1 MTGPVS
7 ATLQRNLGNSRLR
20 EERRPAGLGIEVY
33 TGRAIVVILAG
44 TIQTP
49 EIVLRHEV
57 DLADPWVRE
66 SMHPYHQELG
76 DRSSEGKRARQRGC
90 AAARTASSRA
100 LRRLVSEMR
109 RHGLEP
115 SRATVVASSLAD
127 PARAGGA
134 HARAHAEERRLY
146 REAAEAALR
155 GCGLHVVTIGE
166 NAVGAL
172 ALERLGRDRRGL
184 EAALK
189 AFSHSVGTPW
199 RAPEKH
205 AALAAW
211 LALST

>member
-1 MTGPVS
+1 
-7 ATLQRNLGNSRLR
+7 
-20 EERRPAGLGIEVY
+20 
-33 TGRAIVVILAG
+33 AIVVILAG

-66 SMHPYHQELG
+66 SMPPYHQELG
-76 DRSSEGKRARQRGC
+76 DRRSEGKPARQRGC

-127 PARAGGA
+127 PARAGGPPA
-134 HARAHAEERRLY
+134 APSSPADPRAAGGRRARAHAEGPRLY

-166 NAVGAL
+166 
-172 ALERLGRDRRGL
+172 
-184 EAALK
+184 
-189 AFSHSVGTPW
+189 
-199 RAPEKH
+199 
-205 AALAAW
+205 
-211 LALST
+211 